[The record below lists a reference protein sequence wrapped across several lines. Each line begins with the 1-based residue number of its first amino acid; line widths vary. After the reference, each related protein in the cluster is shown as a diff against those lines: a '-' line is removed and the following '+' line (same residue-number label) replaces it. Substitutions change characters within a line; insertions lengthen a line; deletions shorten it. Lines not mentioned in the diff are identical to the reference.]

1 MPEGIC
7 GRGIR
12 DLNGVV
18 QLPLVTERRLWQ
30 AKYRLRK
37 GFATE

>member
-7 GRGIR
+7 GRGIP

-18 QLPLVTERRLWQ
+18 QLPLVTKWPLKQ
-30 AKYRLRK
+30 ATYRLLK
-37 GFATE
+37 GFARK